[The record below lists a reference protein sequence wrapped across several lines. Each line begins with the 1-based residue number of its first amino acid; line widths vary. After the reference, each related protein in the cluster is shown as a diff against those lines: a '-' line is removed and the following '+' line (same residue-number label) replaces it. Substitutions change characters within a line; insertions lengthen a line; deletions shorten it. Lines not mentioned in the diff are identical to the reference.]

1 MTNFVQ
7 FEEMS
12 DKSMIST
19 LAAQAHAIW
28 PQEELIFKRHA
39 EKLNQSSNIKILDVG
54 CGTGE
59 ITSRLARLFKNATII
74 GVDVIESHLNFAR
87 EQYEKEFGERISF
100 QLDDAFNL
108 KQKDHSFDLVVCR
121 HVLHAVQQPEL
132 ALKEFQRVL
141 KPNGIFHLLQEDYGM
156 IFTAPIDTT
165 AFFRDGPIAYGAA
178 SQSSLQIGR
187 ETFSILKKL
196 GFKDSQITIDY
207 LTIDTLRVDRKILIS
222 MISSWRD
229 GYTEPLA
236 EKTNLTVEQVETYW
250 KQVLE
255 TLEDPNGYFVWQIP
269 IVCVYF

>member
-1 MTNFVQ
+1 M
-7 FEEMS
+7 
-12 DKSMIST
+12 
-19 LAAQAHAIW
+19 
-28 PQEELIFKRHA
+28 
-39 EKLNQSSNIKILDVG
+39 
-54 CGTGE
+54 
-59 ITSRLARLFKNATII
+59 
-74 GVDVIESHLNFAR
+74 NFAR

-108 KQKDHSFDLVVCR
+108 KQNDHSFDLVVCR

-207 LTIDTLRVDRKILIS
+207 LTIDTFVVFSIYSFFILLILFFCIFVDRLRVDRKILIS

-236 EKTNLTVEQVETYW
+236 EKTNLTVQQVETYW